1 MSVPTFGSNQLSLQE
16 IYGRQAEA
24 LNRATRQAWEL
35 SLAHCRDTLA
45 KNRRDPD
52 AYIATARCHKKL
64 GEHETAMAVLQEGRK
79 SCSPTLHLYQ
89 CIVRLLEE
97 CNRTQ
102 EAISAAHEAAVSFP
116 DDVSMKLKEALLLP
130 ILYDTPDEVDHYRLR
145 FEEGL
150 QKVRREIPLD
160 TPDAMK
166 RAVSAIGTHSNVFLG
181 YQGRNDRDLQV
192 QYGELIH
199 RIMAASYPDCVE
211 SVPMPET
218 PDNGALRVGYISSR
232 FRNLSATKY
241 FLGWLREHA
250 PERIVTYAYSV
261 GRKTDA
267 VTGEVRR
274 SSRHFRQLSDHLEDA
289 YETIRKDRLHVLVYW
304 DIGMDPAMTRL
315 AALRLA
321 PVQCVAWDQPITSGL
336 PTIDYFLSSS
346 LAEPADA
353 PEHYSEELILLPGV
367 GVCYQKPVIPTAL
380 LRQTRRDFGIQED
393 AVVYLCCQYIFKYL
407 PEQDAIFAR
416 IAARV
421 RNAQFVFLAENEV
434 VASDLRRRLDR
445 AFSGVG
451 LSAEQHCLLLPAVD
465 RFTYWNLYL
474 LGDAFLDTIGWS
486 GGVST
491 FEAVACRLPVVTLP
505 GRYMRGRQSYAILTQ
520 LGATETIA
528 RDEQEY
534 VETAVRL
541 GLNRAWRDQV
551 IQGMTSGW
559 AALYSDKRCVTALEE
574 FLLRAVDKR
583 RRAQSSNLPRCES

>member
-1 MSVPTFGSNQLSLQE
+1 MSIPTFASNQLSLPE
-16 IYGRQAEA
+16 IYRRQTEA
-24 LNRATRQAWEL
+24 LDRQNREAWEL
-35 SLAHCRDTLA
+35 SLATCRDALA

-52 AYIATARCHKKL
+52 AYIAAARCHKKL
-64 GEHETAMAVLQEGRK
+64 GEHEAAMAMLQEGLK
-79 SCSPTLHLYQ
+79 SCSPALHLYQ
-89 CIVRLLEE
+89 CIVFLLEE

-102 EAISAAHEAAVSFP
+102 EAISAAHEAAVTFP

-150 QKVRREIPLD
+150 QKVRKEIPLD
-160 TPDAMK
+160 TPDAIK
-166 RAVSAIGTHSNVFLG
+166 RAVSAVGTHSNVFLG
-181 YQGRNDRDLQV
+181 YQGRNDRDLQA
-192 QYGELIH
+192 QYGEFVH
-199 RIMAASYPDCVE
+199 RIMTASYPDCVE
-211 SVPMPET
+211 PVPMPAT
-218 PDNGALRVGYISSR
+218 PDSGALRVGHISSR

-241 FLGWLREHA
+241 FLGWLREHTS
-250 PERIVTYAYSV
+250 ERVITYAYSV

-274 SSRHFRQLSDHLEDA
+274 SSRHFRYLSDRLEDA
-289 YETIRKDRLHVLVYW
+289 KETIRNDRLHVLVYW
-304 DIGMDPAMTRL
+304 DIGIDPAMTRL

-353 PEHYSEELILLPGV
+353 REHYSEELILLPGV

-380 LRQTRRDFGIQED
+380 LRKTRGDFGIRED
-393 AVVYLCCQYIFKYL
+393 AAVYLCCQYIYKYL

-416 IAARV
+416 IATRV
-421 RNAQFVFLAENEV
+421 RNAQFVFLTENEV
-434 VASDLRRRLDR
+434 VARDLRRRLDR

-451 LSAEQHCLLLPAVD
+451 LLAEEHCLLLPALD
-465 RFTYWNLYL
+465 RFTYWNLQL
-474 LGDAFLDTIGWS
+474 LADAFLDTIGWS

-491 FEAVACRLPVVTLP
+491 FEAVACRLPIVTLP

-528 RDEQEY
+528 RDEQDY
-534 VETAVRL
+534 VEIAMRL
-541 GLNRAWRDQV
+541 GLDRAWRDRV
-551 IQGMTSGW
+551 IRHMTRGW
-559 AALYSDKRCVTALEE
+559 GVLYSDKRCVTALEE
-574 FLLRAVDKR
+574 FLLQAVDR
-583 RRAQSSNLPRCES
+583 RLRAQ